1 MTRREAREIAFQI
14 VFEKMFQHDIDIE
27 EIIAVAKDAEIFEVD
42 AFAQHLV
49 QLVYENLSAVDE
61 LIDENL
67 VRWSADRISKV
78 SRAVLR
84 LSVAEIKYTDIPAA
98 VAVNEAV
105 ELTKKYSGKQDSSF
119 VNGVLASVIKRVR
132 Q

>member
-1 MTRREAREIAFQI
+1 MTRHEAREIAFQI
-14 VFEKMFQHDIDIE
+14 VFEKMFQPDISVE
-27 EIIAVAKDAEIFEVD
+27 EIITVAKEAEIFKVD

-67 VRWSADRISKV
+67 VRWSAERISKV

-84 LSVAEIKYTDIPAA
+84 LCVAEIKYTDIPPA

-105 ELTKKYSGKQDSSF
+105 ELTKKFSGKQDSSF
-119 VNGVLASVIKRVR
+119 VNGVLASVIKKVR
-132 Q
+132 A

>member
-27 EIIAVAKDAEIFEVD
+27 EIISVAKDAEIFEVD

-119 VNGVLASVIKRVR
+119 VNGVLASVIKKVR

>member
-1 MTRREAREIAFQI
+1 MTRHEAREVAFEI
-14 VFEKMFQHDIDIE
+14 VFEKMFQSEISVD
-27 EIIAVAKDAEIFEVD
+27 EIISVAKEAEIFEVD

-67 VRWSADRISKV
+67 VRWSAERISKV
-78 SRAVLR
+78 SRAILR
-84 LSVAEIKYTDIPAA
+84 LSVVEIKYTDIPAA

-105 ELTKKYSGKQDSSF
+105 ELAKKYSGRQDASF
-119 VNGVLASVIKRVR
+119 INGVLASVIKKVR
-132 Q
+132 A